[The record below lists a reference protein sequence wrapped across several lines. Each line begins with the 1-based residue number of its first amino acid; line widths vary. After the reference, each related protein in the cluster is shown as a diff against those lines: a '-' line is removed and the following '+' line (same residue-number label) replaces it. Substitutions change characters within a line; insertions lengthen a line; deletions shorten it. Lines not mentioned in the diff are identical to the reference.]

1 MAYIGRNIDNLSD
14 RAKLDAITASATAT
28 YNLLLSGAAYTPSS
42 AESLTVSL
50 NGVIQAPQTSYS
62 VSGSTIIFASALTSS
77 DTIDFI
83 LAERAIQLTTV
94 GSGTVGSSQITADVI
109 TGQTALGAAPADT
122 DELLIS
128 DAGTLKRV
136 DYSYLKSAN
145 TPAFFG
151 RKASTQG
158 SIARATFTKVTGFTD
173 NEIDSDTAFD
183 GTTFTVPSGKGGKYY
198 IFVQLYCDYGTAAGS
213 DGEYSIASIYVNGS
227 KVSSGLIELQGSA
240 NYIQTTCTAHTI
252 IDLSAS
258 DTVEAYVYLKDENGG
273 TANVAPD
280 DSQFGGYK
288 LIGV

>member
-14 RAKLDAITASATAT
+14 RVKLDAITTSATAT
-28 YNLLLSGAAYTPSS
+28 YNLLLSSAAYTPSS

-83 LAERAIQLTTV
+83 LAERAITLTTI
-94 GSGTVGSSQITADVI
+94 GSGTVTTANIVDDAV
-109 TGQTALGAAPADT
+109 T
-122 DELLIS
+122 DAKIAS
-128 DAGTLKRV
+128 TV
-136 DYSYLKSAN
+136 
-145 TPAFFG
+145 TPTFFG

>member
-14 RAKLDAITASATAT
+14 RVKLDAITASATAT
-28 YNLLLSGAAYTPSS
+28 YNLLLSSAAYTPSS

-136 DYSYLKSAN
+136 DYSYIKSTN
-145 TPAFFG
+145 TPNFSAYMGSNQTVANATATKLLYNTEEFDSG
-151 RKASTQG
+151 SCYDASN
-158 SIARATFTKVTGFTD
+158 SKFV
-173 NEIDSDTAFD
+173 
-183 GTTFTVPSGKGGKYY
+183 VPSGEGGKYL
-198 IFVQLYCDYGTAAGS
+198 FTAQFQIDTID
-213 DGEYSIASIYVNGS
+213 DGERVELKVYKNGS
-227 KVSSGLIELQGSA
+227 EDNRARMFTTSGHDSREQFIENTFIL
-240 NYIQTTCTAHTI
+240 N
-252 IDLSAS
+252 LSAS
-258 DTVEAYVYLKDENGG
+258 DYIEIYTQH
-273 TANVAPD
+273 NVGQDRTYYA
-280 DSQFGGYK
+280 SHTRFSGFK
-288 LIGV
+288 LME